1 MDWLHKAESYEDEK
15 IRNYTSGMKFPA
27 SKDEVVTY
35 AKSKH
40 LPPDVVSR
48 LENLP
53 DKTYDNVAEMV
64 VAAAKGSKD

>member
-1 MDWLHKAESYEDEK
+1 MDWLNKSESYADNK
-15 IRNYTSGMKFPA
+15 MKDLSGMNFPA
-27 SKDEVVTY
+27 SKDEVVSY

-40 LPPDVVSR
+40 LPPDVISR
-48 LENLP
+48 LERLP

>member
-1 MDWLHKAESYEDEK
+1 MKD
-15 IRNYTSGMKFPA
+15 YTAGMKFPA
-27 SKDEVVTY
+27 SKNDVVEY
-35 AKSKH
+35 ARSKH

-64 VAAAKGSKD
+64 VAAAKGKD